1 MLVSDNRM
9 YSNIARML
17 PRVPSLNILLIVLMW
32 TNLHNWFLKNVKA
45 TWYQWLLDKVKE
57 YIMQKRIGFND
68 WFPFGIALDIDQDA
82 QSPTVAVMSLPSTSI
97 ASMQENGMYS
107 KGIKIWVSNLTLGR
121 CFCGWVYQVSPGICP
136 RRLCRHLYLEFCKA
150 IRKSYWSWFH
160 WILMSL

>member
-1 MLVSDNRM
+1 
-9 YSNIARML
+9 ML

-32 TNLHNWFLKNVKA
+32 TNLHNWFLKNVKV
-45 TWYQWLLDKVKE
+45 TWYQCLLDKVKE
-57 YIMQKRIGFND
+57 YTLCKKRIGFND

-107 KGIKIWVSNLTLGR
+107 WGFKLWVFNLTLGR